1 MSNHSVTCTTGDAD
15 LPRSGSAWRKALDP
29 SRPTRPAGADAASDA
44 SSDAGSGSGSEGT
57 SSAGSGRPD
66 VPADEAT
73 AVRRILIAEGSH
85 LLRGGLV
92 ALLSRQRDLEVVA
105 AVEHGDQ
112 VAAAAL
118 AQRPDVAII
127 GVDLPGTDGFA
138 SLTALTARLPDCP
151 TLLIAAQA
159 NNADLRRAIAARVRG
174 FILTSASPQ
183 YLADAVRSVAAGRK
197 VIDPDLAFAAL
208 TCTDNPLTS
217 RELDV
222 LRLAADGAPPVDIA
236 EQLCLSVGTVR
247 NYLSRVTS
255 KTGARNRIDAIRIAS
270 ESGWL

>member
-208 TCTDNPLTS
+208 TCADNPLTS